1 MYGCSQDLHP
11 RAVSRQVH
19 LHLLPVARGMKTL
32 GVVDSWEM
40 LRLFCFLYTGC
51 LQVMQ
56 CCQEI
61 C

>member
-1 MYGCSQDLHP
+1 
-11 RAVSRQVH
+11 
-19 LHLLPVARGMKTL
+19 MKTL